1 MTTGYVWNTVY
12 GWADTGSGSLF
23 PSDATTGLQPIGHH
37 LAHPDT
43 KRRFHELVAVSGILD
58 ELRSIRAVPA
68 GEEDILRVHTPEHL
82 ARIKAE
88 SLQPKGGDAGD
99 GCSPFGRGGYEIAAL
114 SAGGA
119 IELVKAVVGG
129 TVDNGYALVNPPG
142 HHAMRATGMGFCI
155 FNNVSVAAAYAK
167 AVLGVERV
175 AIVDWD
181 VHHGNG
187 TQDIWDADPSVLT
200 ISIHQHLCFPPQSG
214 FREERGTGD
223 GHGYAINIPL
233 PPGSGDAAYLH
244 AVDRVVAPALRAFR
258 PELVLVASGFDASIL
273 DPLARQMVTSSG
285 FRQLTRALLDLAAQL
300 CDGRIAF
307 IQEGGY
313 SPHYVPFCGVAVL
326 RELLGKEFAADPY
339 TPIVST
345 QGGDVLLAHEAEAIA
360 AAVPLL
366 DVLEE
371 RGGDRSG
378 GSRELTPAP

>member
-43 KRRFHELVAVSGILD
+43 KRRFHELVAVSGVLD
-58 ELRSIRAVPA
+58 RLHSIRAVPA
-68 GEEDILRVHTPEHL
+68 TEADILRVHTPEHL
-82 ARIKAE
+82 ARIRAE

-119 IELVKAVVGG
+119 IQLVTQVLAG

-142 HHAMRATGMGFCI
+142 HHATRATGMGFCL

-167 AVLGVERV
+167 EVLGLERV
-175 AIVDWD
+175 AVVDWD

-187 TQDIWDADPSVLT
+187 TQDIWYDDPSVLT
-200 ISIHQHLCFPPQSG
+200 ISLHQHLCFPPNSG
-214 FREERGTGD
+214 FREERGSGD
-223 GHGYAINIPL
+223 GHGYAINVPL

-244 AVDRVVAPALRAFR
+244 AMDRIVAPALRAFR

-273 DPLARQMVTSSG
+273 DPLARQMVTSGG
-285 FRQLTRALLDLAAQL
+285 FQQLTRRILDLAGEV
-300 CDGRIAF
+300 CGGRIAF
-307 IQEGGY
+307 VQEGGY
-313 SPHYVPFCGVAVL
+313 SPHYVPFCGLAVL
-326 RELLGKEFAADPY
+326 RQLLGEPFAADPY
-339 TPIVST
+339 TPIVSA
-345 QGGDVLLAHEAEAIA
+345 QGGDVLLEHEA
-360 AAVPLL
+360 AAVAAAEPLL
-366 DVLEE
+366 DVVT
-371 RGGDRSG
+371 GAVAAA
-378 GSRELTPAP
+378 T